1 MIKKMVSVKE
11 SEQLGNALN
20 MLEALNG
27 LLLKKAPSRKRYQG
41 RIWISLKIEKVIEFM
56 DGVVC

>member
-1 MIKKMVSVKE
+1 MVSVKE

-20 MLEALNG
+20 MLEALNTIM
-27 LLLKKAPSRKRYQG
+27 LEKDKNVFVFE
-41 RIWISLKIEKVIEFM
+41 KIQKIIEFM